1 VVKDFRILDL
11 EQEKL
16 NKAPTVQSDHRDFGQ
31 GTGGVPEDAIY
42 GITYQSICINVPQY
56 LGFLFAT
63 AAKLGVL
70 AIKRDVDATHGL
82 EGVVTDA
89 KNLLLANDT
98 SIKEE
103 DIVALI
109 NCTGLSAAKFL
120 PESEAAKLY
129 PVRGQTILVKG
140 SASMARTFTQYHNF
154 SDGSSELVYVIP
166 RPGSGTTIL
175 GGCKQS
181 GNWDAEV
188 DRELSARIMERIQR
202 WGLAEEL
209 RTGEGG
215 GFEVLEESVGFRPAR
230 KGGPRV
236 EVQDGGKVRGVW
248 VVHSYGHA
256 GAGYQNSIGSAEKVV
271 KLVGGL

>member
-1 VVKDFRILDL
+1 MVQNFRILDL
-11 EQEKL
+11 ENEKL
-16 NKAPTVQSDHRDFGQ
+16 NKAPTVQTDHRDYGN
-31 GTGGVPEDAIY
+31 GNGGVPEDAIF

-56 LGFLFAT
+56 LNFLFAT
-63 AAKLGVL
+63 ATKLG
-70 AIKRDVDATHGL
+70 AKIIKTDVDATHGL
-82 EGVVTDA
+82 EGVVADA
-89 KNLLLANDT
+89 KNIVLSGDT
-98 SIKEE
+98 SIKEA
-103 DIVALI
+103 DITALI

-120 PESEAAKLY
+120 SEAEAAKLY

-140 SASMARTFTQYHNF
+140 SASMARTFTEYHNF
-154 SDGSSELVYVIP
+154 ADGSSELVYVIP

-181 GNWDAEV
+181 GDWNAEV
-188 DRELSARIMERIQR
+188 DTEMSGRIVERIQKWR
-202 WGLAEEL
+202 LAEEL

-215 GFEVLEESVGFRPAR
+215 SFEILGQSVGFRPAR

-236 EVQDGGKVRGVW
+236 EVEGSEKVAGVW

-271 KLVGGL
+271 GLVEDL